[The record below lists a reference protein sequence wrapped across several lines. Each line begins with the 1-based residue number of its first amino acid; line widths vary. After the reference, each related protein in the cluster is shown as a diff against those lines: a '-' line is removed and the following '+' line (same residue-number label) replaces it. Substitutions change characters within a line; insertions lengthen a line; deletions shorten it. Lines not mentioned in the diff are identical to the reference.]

1 MQRIG
6 IVGGGKAGLRMLQ
19 ILSGSSSVEMAFV
32 VDVRPDA
39 PAVTAARSMQVPTF
53 TDPEQALA
61 ATSPELVFEVTG
73 SREVADRLR
82 ALCQGRCEVVVA
94 ETAHAIL
101 DAIEESHHSLAEGVL
116 TDVGGIKQAIDKS
129 LQEMQQLLDTIDT
142 ITSNMQMLALNA
154 RIEAARVGEEGRG
167 FAVVAQEM
175 AGSTEAIRRAAQQLE
190 KLNGSIKA
198 VAAGLEAAL
207 TRLT

>member
-116 TDVGGIKQAIDKS
+116 TDVCGIKQAIDKS